1 MPSSVANRDGEKART
16 LSVSFAFPRP
26 HRTRRTDAG
35 AGEETRD
42 KLFPLEIL
50 PEADSTQV
58 EKGLK
63 PPPLSLHA
71 LAAAAPER
79 TRKVRSVR
87 GVGGDF
93 CPNFHGRRHGR
104 HPLRLRKEE
113 LDSESNYEEARD
125 TGGSKEL
132 WVRHQINF

>member
-93 CPNFHGRRHGR
+93 CPNFHGRRH
-104 HPLRLRKEE
+104 PLRLRKEE

-125 TGGSKEL
+125 TGGEQGA
-132 WVRHQINF
+132 VGPTQINF

>member
-1 MPSSVANRDGEKART
+1 M
-16 LSVSFAFPRP
+16 LSVGLFRIPTTASHA
-26 HRTRRTDAG
+26 TDG
-35 AGEETRD
+35 RGREETRD

-93 CPNFHGRRHGR
+93 CPNFHGRRH
-104 HPLRLRKEE
+104 PLRLRKEE

-125 TGGSKEL
+125 TGGRKEL
-132 WVRHQINF
+132 WVRRQINF